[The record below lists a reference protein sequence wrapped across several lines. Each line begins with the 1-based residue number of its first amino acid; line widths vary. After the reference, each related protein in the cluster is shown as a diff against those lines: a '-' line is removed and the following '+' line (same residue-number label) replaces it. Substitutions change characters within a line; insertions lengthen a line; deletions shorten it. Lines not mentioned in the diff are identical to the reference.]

1 MTDGPQARTARLIR
15 RRRLLVIGAA
25 AMVLA
30 LLVGAKAVSMTM
42 INEAGRTAYAAGSLP
57 DADREFTRLAPVNAF
72 SPWVAWNNRGT
83 AQFGLGAYDV
93 AETDFRR
100 ALQLVP
106 TRHACVVAV
115 NLASTLEKIGDDL
128 TAAGD
133 AAGGQQRYEEGI
145 ALIDRY
151 GCPRD
156 EQTGD
161 NAQQTKQR
169 LEEKT
174 EEQPEEQPTPS
185 PSPAPNASASPTPS
199 PSEDPQAE
207 QRRQQQQDQKN
218 ADAQRERNTERQRKQ
233 GQGDQQGS
241 STSTPADKPW

>member
-1 MTDGPQARTARLIR
+1 MTEDPAARTARLTR
-15 RRRLLVIGAA
+15 RKRLLLIGAA
-25 AMVLA
+25 ALLVA
-30 LLVGAKAVSMTM
+30 LLVGAKTISMTM
-42 INEAGRTAYAAGSLP
+42 INEAGRAAYGAGSVP
-57 DADREFTRLAPVNAF
+57 EADREFGRLAPVNVL

-93 AETDFRR
+93 AETEFRR
-100 ALQLVP
+100 ALELVP
-106 TRHACVVAV
+106 TKHVCVVAV

-133 AAGGQQRYEEGI
+133 PAGGRQRFEEGI

-151 GCPRD
+151 GCPSD
-156 EQTGD
+156 EQTAD

-169 LEEKT
+169 LEEKVG
-174 EEQPEEQPTPS
+174 EQPEEQPTPS
-185 PSPAPNASASPTPS
+185 PTPSPSASASPTPT

-207 QRRQQQQDQKN
+207 ERRQQQQEQKN

-233 GQGDQQGS
+233 TQGGQQGS